1 MIVKQAQR
9 KARNLIIATLLLVGS
24 WTVVLPWVGGLPGIR
39 EHIRSMRQQRIH
51 PDAMFYT
58 ELE

>member
-1 MIVKQAQR
+1 MIVLEAQR
-9 KARNLIIATLLLVGS
+9 KTRNLVVAILLLVAS
-24 WTVVLPWVGGLPGIR
+24 WMVVLPWVGGLPGIR
-39 EHIRSMRQQRIH
+39 EHIQSMRQKHIH